1 MKQAHCFL
9 NGLGYGLEQ
18 AGWDERPLYIGA
30 WDAPFSV
37 TEEGKLSYYSADI
50 MPSEYLRLFTR
61 LYGEGAVE
69 WYDYRNGKLDNL
81 KMFLEVLRRNQ
92 DLPVLVQLDLFH
104 MPYQKRTFQTM
115 HQPHFVIVHGIRGDQ
130 FVVYDRYFGWEGLV
144 AMSQVQDAFLS
155 NELGGGLLLHPEWLH
170 APDSSEVAKIFEETI
185 ETDPGERSLTGMVRR
200 RVMQTVESP
209 DIYPPGSLKDA
220 FAQLGILSKRKYSY
234 GLLYQYFSEAL
245 TQSAELYLERLEGFI
260 RMWGALAFLA
270 IRTSMPG
277 RNGEI
282 GLLVDK
288 VEQLHRTEQQLKEEL
303 IDVYRRWK
311 PRFANGA

>member
-37 TEEGKLSYYSADI
+37 TEDGKLTYFSADI
-50 MPSEYLRLFTR
+50 TPSEYLQMFTR

-69 WYDYRNGKLDNL
+69 WYDYGGDKLVNL
-81 KMFLEVLRRNQ
+81 KKFLEVLRRYPE
-92 DLPVLVQLDLFH
+92 LPVLVQLDLFH

-115 HQPHFVIVHGIRGDQ
+115 HQPHFVIVHGMRGGQ
-130 FVVYDRYFGWEGLV
+130 FMVYDRYFEWEGLV
-144 AMSQVQDAFLS
+144 AASHVHDAFLS

-170 APDSSEVAKIFEETI
+170 APDAHEVARIFEAAI
-185 ETDPGERSLTGMVRR
+185 ATDPGERSLTGTVRR
-200 RVMQTVESP
+200 RIMQTAESP
-209 DIYPPGSLKDA
+209 DRYPPAALKDA
-220 FAQLGILSKRKYSY
+220 VSQLGILAKRKYSY

-245 TQSAELYLERLEGFI
+245 NQGTEKYQEQLEGFI
-260 RMWGALAFLA
+260 RMWSTLAYLA

-277 RNGEI
+277 RTGET

-303 IDVYRRWK
+303 TDVYHRWK
-311 PRFANGA
+311 PRFAC